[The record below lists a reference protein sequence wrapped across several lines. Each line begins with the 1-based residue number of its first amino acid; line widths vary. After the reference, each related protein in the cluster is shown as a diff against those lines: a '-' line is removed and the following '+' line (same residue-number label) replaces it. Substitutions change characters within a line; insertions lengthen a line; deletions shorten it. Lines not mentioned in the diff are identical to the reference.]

1 MKKCP
6 KCLRN
11 YLDNS
16 QYCSICGGPLDYYQP
31 KESKGKK
38 AVVGIIK
45 AIFYILIMVGVQ
57 NVVTSAFVTAVMMGD
72 PSIVAGITAGTIDI
86 DSLMMQMMEVTLE
99 NLTMILLVSN
109 LITILII
116 SLFFT
121 LRKKNPAEEVMLRP
135 VKWSLLPICALY
147 GIALNIFISVTM
159 SFLPLPTEMVDE
171 LNNQYEGLFGGTNIV
186 IEILNTAVLTG
197 LVEEIFFRGLALSR
211 LKRGMSRVAAVV
223 VSAVIFGLFHGA
235 FIAVC
240 YATVLGLIFGFLA
253 ERHNSILPTVIC
265 HMFFNASSFFLTTEN
280 VFVILSLYFISI
292 AALFVCSYLLFKKDR
307 IEE

>member
-121 LRKKNPAEEVMLRP
+121 LRRKNPAEEVMLRP

-240 YATVLGLIFGFLA
+240 YATVLGLVFGFLA

>member
-1 MKKCP
+1 M
-6 KCLRN
+6 RN

-147 GIALNIFISVTM
+147 GIALNIVISVTM

-211 LKRGMSRVAAVV
+211 LKKGMGRVAAVV

-240 YATVLGLIFGFLA
+240 YATVLGLVFGFLA

>member
-159 SFLPLPTEMVDE
+159 SFLPLPTEMVDA

-240 YATVLGLIFGFLA
+240 YATVLGLVFGFLA